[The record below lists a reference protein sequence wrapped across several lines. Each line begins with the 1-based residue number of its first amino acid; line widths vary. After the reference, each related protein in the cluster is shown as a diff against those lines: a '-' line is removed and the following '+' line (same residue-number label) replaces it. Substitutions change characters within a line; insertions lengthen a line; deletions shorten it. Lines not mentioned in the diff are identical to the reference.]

1 MQAQYYLYAGSLV
14 GDTHLLHPGDLE
26 QVFAVL
32 LSALLSSTSLP
43 ADLNF
48 LPIFPWNEIYI
59 TEVSLCAVLTD
70 LF

>member
-48 LPIFPWNEIYI
+48 LPIFP
-59 TEVSLCAVLTD
+59 
-70 LF
+70 